1 MSPPSVDGAGAEGAA
16 NSTGAFCQSGDD
28 DGDGSAAPSSSLIKV
43 EAGAYS
49 APDGFAASNI
59 PPPKSNGVAEADDAY
74 ASSVDI
80 KTDVAC
86 VKMSRSQTLAV
97 KTTPGLFD

>member
-59 PPPKSNGVAEADDAY
+59 PPPKSNGVAEVGGAY

-86 VKMSRSQTLAV
+86 VKMSRSTNIGCENNSGV
-97 KTTPGLFD
+97 V

>member
-16 NSTGAFCQSGDD
+16 NPTGAFCQSGDD

-49 APDGFAASNI
+49 APDGSAASSI
-59 PPPKSNGVAEADDAY
+59 PPPKSNGMAHYFRWLRCKVVALEKATRTVTVHES
-74 ASSVDI
+74 AS
-80 KTDVAC
+80 
-86 VKMSRSQTLAV
+86 
-97 KTTPGLFD
+97 P

>member
-1 MSPPSVDGAGAEGAA
+1 MSPPSVDGAGAGGAA

-49 APDGFAASNI
+49 APDGSAASNK
-59 PPPKSNGVAEADDAY
+59 PPPKSNGVAGGAC
-74 ASSVDI
+74 ASSVGTI
-80 KTDVAC
+80 KTDVAYPD
-86 VKMSRSQTLAV
+86 M
-97 KTTPGLFD
+97 